1 MNNYNKYIII
11 SIVILILLY
20 FLTYESSKSK
30 QVEKMTDLKK
40 SLLLNKCLL
49 KLDQI
54 TDENMEKLLGRKFYL
69 VSPVYQR
76 DKGGNLIKENG
87 ENVINR
93 FKYVSLQKEN
103 LCLTEEK
110 KLDCLNNKPILKE
123 AINLNFED
131 KNALFTL
138 FKPGFQIGSL
148 RYLIRHH
155 DKNEKVPT
163 SLSQQIYI
171 NSKKDNKSLC
181 VDITKDEYG
190 FFEPQLLKNGTFMIK
205 MISNIKDHTEVTYVG
220 ECENKTCKT
229 INEDN
234 FKRLCGYTE
243 QELNGPMR
251 KNILQFYILLENN
264 SCKKYK
270 LNETEDPHKL
280 KKLKKLEQEQLEKEQ
295 LEKEQLNKTNLG
307 DFTIND
313 IQGSQNMNSDIQ
325 GPQNQNMNSDI
336 QGPQNQNMNS
346 DIQGPQN
353 QNMNS
358 DIQGP
363 QNQNMNSDIQGP
375 QNQNMNSDIQ
385 GPESFETK
393 EGFENVILINANKD
407 QIHYYTTNGE
417 YY

>member
-138 FKPGFQIGSL
+138 FKPGFQTGSL

-229 INEDN
+229 INEDT

-325 GPQNQNMNSDI
+325 GT
-336 QGPQNQNMNS
+336 
-346 DIQGPQN
+346 
-353 QNMNS
+353 
-358 DIQGP
+358 

-393 EGFENVILINANKD
+393 EGFENVILINVNKD

>member
-76 DKGGNLIKENG
+76 DKQGNLIKENG
-87 ENVINR
+87 ENVINS

-110 KLDCLNNKPILKE
+110 QLDCLNNVPILKE

-138 FKPGFQIGSL
+138 FKPGFQTGSL
-148 RYLIRHH
+148 RYLIRYH
-155 DKNEKVPT
+155 DKNEKIPT

-171 NSKKDNKSLC
+171 NSKKENKSLC

-234 FKRLCGYTE
+234 YKRLCGYTE

-280 KKLKKLEQEQLEKEQ
+280 KKLKKLEQEQLKQDQLKQEQ
-295 LEKEQLNKTNLG
+295 LKQDQLK
-307 DFTIND
+307 
-313 IQGSQNMNSDIQ
+313 
-325 GPQNQNMNSDI
+325 
-336 QGPQNQNMNS
+336 
-346 DIQGPQN
+346 
-353 QNMNS
+353 
-358 DIQGP
+358 
-363 QNQNMNSDIQGP
+363 
-375 QNQNMNSDIQ
+375 
-385 GPESFETK
+385 
-393 EGFENVILINANKD
+393 
-407 QIHYYTTNGE
+407 
-417 YY
+417 